1 MLKKLSAKAVT
12 LLLVAFTLIL
22 PSCSDD
28 IFGNNQPT
36 DIQLSSTLMEFD
48 TIAEVQGRNLQLEA
62 TISLKGGGTSKD
74 VIWEPPEDQSAFK
87 VQSTAGGVLTFQI
100 YKSGTYVISAHADYE
115 GKHFKTAQCVITIN
129 DALTQL
135 RIYDAT
141 NDNSFTGDSGTIE
154 LLKGNTVELSPIYT
168 PTSTSQLDVLWSV
181 DNAAVA
187 TISAKPNHK
196 AVLTAVGPGKATVTL
211 MSQENTSIKRTLQ
224 VIVNDTGENQ
234 SFGLRSVELNPT
246 GADILIGKGQTFTA
260 TVIDGNSNEVQ
271 GGDVEFSLS
280 NKNSFSLSNI
290 SSRSATVTAILGG
303 EGMLTAKYTKD
314 GESVYT
320 EVPLKV
326 TGDVQG
332 ISTPSSYINLVPGEE
347 IRIDFSYLPEDTVQK
362 GFEFKGVNTSVLGII
377 EQADDYI
384 RFVARNE
391 GTCEITVLSRYNS
404 AVSTH
409 FYVNVKKAVTNAD
422 RVRNVTLSENSIA
435 IEPPFENKT
444 ITAEVFR
451 RLDDGTVISDPE
463 YLVDWSSSDTSIVA
477 VSGSGNTATIMPK
490 KPGSAKIIATS
501 RDNTAVTA
509 TCLITIGGNL
519 KGLIPSVSSV
529 AILKNDTTSVNITP
543 TPYNAIYEAPTV
555 QVSSDAVSVSLEQ
568 VSG

>member
-211 MSQENTSIKRTLQ
+211 MSQENTNIKRTLN
-224 VIVNDTGENQ
+224 VIVRD
-234 SFGLRSVELNPT
+234 S
-246 GADILIGKGQTFTA
+246 
-260 TVIDGNSNEVQ
+260 
-271 GGDVEFSLS
+271 
-280 NKNSFSLSNI
+280 
-290 SSRSATVTAILGG
+290 
-303 EGMLTAKYTKD
+303 
-314 GESVYT
+314 
-320 EVPLKV
+320 
-326 TGDVQG
+326 
-332 ISTPSSYINLVPGEE
+332 EE
-347 IRIDFSYLPEDTVQK
+347 
-362 GFEFKGVNTSVLGII
+362 
-377 EQADDYI
+377 
-384 RFVARNE
+384 
-391 GTCEITVLSRYNS
+391 
-404 AVSTH
+404 
-409 FYVNVKKAVTNAD
+409 
-422 RVRNVTLSENSIA
+422 
-435 IEPPFENKT
+435 
-444 ITAEVFR
+444 
-451 RLDDGTVISDPE
+451 
-463 YLVDWSSSDTSIVA
+463 
-477 VSGSGNTATIMPK
+477 
-490 KPGSAKIIATS
+490 
-501 RDNTAVTA
+501 
-509 TCLITIGGNL
+509 
-519 KGLIPSVSSV
+519 
-529 AILKNDTTSVNITP
+529 
-543 TPYNAIYEAPTV
+543 
-555 QVSSDAVSVSLEQ
+555 
-568 VSG
+568 